1 MEKTDFIPAYKAPDL
16 KQVLQEIKTWFFFIC
31 KKWWIILIVVLFA
44 TSIGVWYA
52 WSTKAKYQ
60 SRLTFALEENGG
72 GISGALNL
80 AAEFGLNLGGS
91 SSIFSGDN
99 ILQIISSRRVIEN
112 VLLSIDTLEGS
123 GKPTTLAQQLL
134 DLKRDKKVETG
145 KPLRLF
151 SVSFPAGRQR
161 NSFNYL
167 EDSILYV
174 LYNEDILKNL
184 IAGRPDKKLGIYEVM
199 YTSSDERFA
208 KVFTERLLKETIS
221 FYTELRSK
229 KSRQTLEVLEAR
241 VASLKSNV
249 GTAIQ
254 DRSSVQDANL
264 NPVFSTSQAIA
275 QQKQVDITAYSGAY
289 AELFKNLELA
299 RYQFLQDIPLLQI
312 IDNVH
317 YPLKKIKKGR
327 LFTGLLF
334 GTLAGIMMVTFFT
347 LQYKL
352 IKGKNSTSG

>member
-1 MEKTDFIPAYKAPDL
+1 L
-16 KQVLQEIKTWFFFIC
+16 L
-31 KKWWIILIVVLFA
+31 VVLFA
-44 TSIGVWYA
+44 TSLGIWYA
-52 WSTKAKYQ
+52 WKTKPKYQ
-60 SRLTFALEENGG
+60 SRLTFALEENSGG
-72 GISGALNL
+72 MSGALNL

-99 ILQIISSRRVIEN
+99 ILQIISSRRVIEG
-112 VLLSIDTLEGS
+112 VLLSVDTLEGS
-123 GKPTTLAQQLL
+123 GKPVTLAQQLL
-134 DLKRDKKVETG
+134 DLKRDKKVETV

-151 SVSFPAGRQR
+151 SVSFPAGRHR

-167 EDSILYV
+167 EDSVLYV

-199 YTSSDERFA
+199 FTASDERFA
-208 KVFTERLLKETIS
+208 KVFTERLLHETTT
-221 FYTELRSK
+221 FYTDLRSK

-249 GTAIQ
+249 GAAIQ
-254 DRSSVQDANL
+254 SKSSVQDANL
-264 NPVFSTSQAIA
+264 NPVFSSSQAVA
-275 QQKQVDITAYSGAY
+275 QQRQVDITAYSGAY

-334 GTLAGIMMVTFFT
+334 GILAGILMVTFFT

-352 IKGKNSTSG
+352 NRGKNITNG